1 MILAA
6 MMLALMQDPPT
17 LAEIERLSPAAAG
30 ELALAGQ
37 DHGPIVSVVH
47 RQGRGMD
54 PPGLVSVELVERA
67 VTHGAGCSRKRW
79 TLAFFR
85 RDAAALSPPVPTT
98 EVALLRSG
106 TCPDGE
112 YVDMNPDMESVQAFE
127 ALRYLDEIRLPQ
139 SRVRFSCSDRTSSH
153 LCASPR
159 TIRRE
164 LARISPWAVM
174 QEGNVTIMWLGVRGG
189 GVVTEVRYRAASPG
203 RITVRRRIP
212 PPF

>member
-6 MMLALMQDPPT
+6 MLLALMQDPPT
-17 LAEIERLSPAAAG
+17 LAEIERLSPSAAG

-37 DHGPIVSVVH
+37 DHGPVVSVVLQPT
-47 RQGRGMD
+47 RAMD
-54 PPGLVSVELVERA
+54 PPGMVTLELVERA
-67 VTHGAGCSRKRW
+67 VAHVGGCSRKRW
-79 TLAFFR
+79 TLYFHR
-85 RDAAALSPPVPTT
+85 RDTAASSPPWHAT

-112 YVDMNPDMESVQAFE
+112 YVHMNPGIESPQAFE
-127 ALRYLDEIRLPQ
+127 ALRHLDEIRMPR
-139 SRVRFSCSDRTSSH
+139 SRVTFSCSDRTSSR
-153 LCASPR
+153 LCASSR

-164 LARISPWAVM
+164 LARMSPWAVM
-174 QEGNVTIMWLGVRGG
+174 REGDATILWMGVRG
-189 GVVTEVRYRAASPG
+189 GVVTEVRYRAASPN